1 MKTFAKMR
9 KNLFRLGLLATLA
22 LGFNGCQGFQ
32 EDLALL
38 DLPNFQN
45 VLFDLNCGDY
55 TYHTYTVPELCGG
68 GKDSFGFLYADD
80 KVIKLILSPTEGEQT
95 YLYVPSATILLH
107 SDYLK
112 AGQTLERQ
120 QMIAT
125 CSRFRK
131 EEGDDPTYY
140 TEHAA
145 EARLKVVEHK
155 GEFTHRILDD
165 ETQWVFEWEL
175 SCPQLQMT
183 AKGKDQINVSRDPTP
198 ATWKYADGG
207 PLPPAPQE

>member
-1 MKTFAKMR
+1 MR
-9 KNLFRLGLLATLA
+9 QNALYRLALLAALSLGLSS
-22 LGFNGCQGFQ
+22 CQAFQ
-32 EDLALL
+32 EDLAMF
-38 DLPNFQN
+38 DLPNLQSVF
-45 VLFDLNCGDY
+45 FDLNCGDY

-80 KVIKLILSPTEGEQT
+80 KVIKLILSPSEGEET
-95 YLYVPSATILLH
+95 YLYIPSATILLH

-112 AGQTLERQ
+112 AGQTLERD
-120 QMIAT
+120 QMLAT

-131 EEGDDPTYY
+131 ENGNDPTYY
-140 TEHAA
+140 TEPAA

-165 ETQWVFEWEL
+165 QTRWVFEWEL

-183 AKGKDQINVSRDPTP
+183 AKGKDQIDISRDPAP
-198 ATWKYADGG
+198 ATWARADGG
-207 PLPPAPQE
+207 PLPPAPRP